1 MNTMDSWQML
11 SSVASVLAGCGIAV
25 LIIGCLWPTDPPQ
38 HTPAHRRGSAR
49 GQVRTVVRPTA
60 WTCDLPLAPL
70 TVDDAH
76 QAMRHHREHD
86 CARKRA
92 AFATLVATGR
102 IRPDSSRRSRRWEV
116 S

>member
-1 MNTMDSWQML
+1 MTAVDSWHIL

-25 LIIGCLWPTDPPQ
+25 LIIGCLWPTDSPQ
-38 HTPAHRRGSAR
+38 HTPAHRRGATSSH
-49 GQVRTVVRPTA
+49 VRTIVRPTA

-70 TVDDAH
+70 TIDDAH

-92 AFATLVATGR
+92 AFATLVAAGR
-102 IRPDSSRRSRRWEV
+102 IRPDSSRRYPRWEL